1 MQAMRLEHQKQQH
14 DAGMQI
20 QELQAK
26 FALDMQAGALDMQKT
41 KAEIEK
47 IYAEIERIG
56 AQAKAVAEKPKPAKE
71 AA

>member
-1 MQAMRLEHQKQQH
+1 MRAEQQKQQH
-14 DAGMQI
+14 EAGMQV

-56 AQAKAVAEKPKPAKE
+56 AQAQAAAEKPKPATK